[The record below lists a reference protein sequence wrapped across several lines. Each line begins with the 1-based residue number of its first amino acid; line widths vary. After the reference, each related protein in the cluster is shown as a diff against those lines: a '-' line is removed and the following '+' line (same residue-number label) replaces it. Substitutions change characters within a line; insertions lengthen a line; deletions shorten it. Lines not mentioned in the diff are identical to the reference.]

1 METEGRKVLKN
12 TQMLLQELKRFAD
25 PHHRIERMV
34 RNGQIVRIMRG
45 LYSDKSSV
53 LGPHVAGQICSPSYL
68 SFEYALSHY
77 DLIPEA
83 VRWCTSATFCKR
95 KEKIIRTSIGFFF
108 FRDVPAQ
115 AFPWEVMV
123 CDEYDAPFLLAS
135 AEKAI
140 CDQLYTLKPMKNQ
153 KDLEYMLFED
163 MRVEEED
170 FLALNS
176 TTLCELAPLYHARN
190 LDLLKRYLKRRKRA

>member
-1 METEGRKVLKN
+1 MLKN

-34 RNGQIVRIMRG
+34 RNGQIVRVMRG
-45 LYSDKSSV
+45 LYADKSSV
-53 LGPHVAGQICSPSYL
+53 FGPHVAAQICSPSYL
-68 SFEYALSHY
+68 SFEYALSYY

-83 VRWCTSATFCKR
+83 VRSWTSATFGKR
-95 KEKIIRTSIGFFF
+95 RQKVYKTPIGFFF
-108 FRDVPAQ
+108 YRDIPEA
-115 AFPWEVMV
+115 AFPWEITL
-123 CDEYDAPFLLAS
+123 CTEFEEHFLLAS
-135 AEKAI
+135 AEKAL
-140 CDQLYTLKPMKNQ
+140 CDQLYTLKPIKNQ

-163 MRVEEED
+163 MRIEEED
-170 FLALNS
+170 FLSLNS